1 MKSPEQP
8 VILIVDDVPENL
20 GILHESLDE
29 AGYTVLVTLDGITA
43 IEIAHQ
49 YHPDIILMDGN
60 MPNLDGFE
68 CCIQLKAS
76 PLTQN
81 IPIIFMTGLSE
92 TEHIVR
98 GFQSGG
104 VDYVT
109 KPLNIA
115 EVLVRVQTHL
125 NNATLLKQQQQV
137 IDATEI
143 AILALD
149 HAGHI
154 TWKTAKAQHLINEHL
169 IDMDSFEQGLKKWVA
184 DIQHNEVEKSLLHC
198 RYSTASQ
205 QFQLIM
211 LSPQQDLPTQNYLVQ
226 LKPIQQAPA
235 TTEILKHCTQLTP
248 REAEV
253 MHWLILGKTNKDI
266 ADILELSPRTINKHL
281 EHVFE
286 KLCVETRTAAVSY
299 VVNRCMASPTT
310 A

>member
-198 RYSTASQ
+198 RYSTASK